1 MPVVLDPVIESG
13 PGSPGRHELVPAT
26 ITATRTSEEDFKQR
40 QLIVHI
46 DGEKSQDAALRRF
59 RVPRC
64 RAGAARAAG
73 QQHARLENRG
83 VRRRPRRAD
92 FLRGD
97 QPRGIPDLS
106 DADDPRRRSALCH
119 DSPHVA
125 SAVRP
130 QRIDD
135 AFAGVTVTV
144 RTAPGLPKD
153 PAARPLIVHV
163 KPAAF
168 PASRVTSRSALSVD
182 FSPGLSVW

>member
-1 MPVVLDPVIESG
+1 M
-13 PGSPGRHELVPAT
+13 PAT
-26 ITATRTSEEDFKQR
+26 ITVTRTSEEDFKQR

-46 DGEKSQDAALRRF
+46 DGEKSSTLLFGESVSRDVEPGPHVLRVSNTLVWKTVEF
-59 RVPRC
+59 V
-64 RAGAARAAG
+64 AGPG
-73 QQHARLENRG
+73 
-83 VRRRPRRAD
+83 RAD
-92 FLRGD
+92 FLRSD

-106 DADDPRRRSALCH
+106 DADDPRRRSPLCH

-125 SAVRP
+125 PAGRP

-163 KPAAF
+163 NAAAF
-168 PASRVTSRSALSVD
+168 PASRLTSRSALSVD
-182 FSPGLSVW
+182 LSSRLELW